1 MSRAYRLR
9 RNPPA
14 WGINMTIQTKTVVVD
29 GQEMV
34 MSSVD
39 GRNWFLKLESLY
51 EYERLRRQVE
61 VISTEEALQ
70 ID

>member
-1 MSRAYRLR
+1 
-9 RNPPA
+9 
-14 WGINMTIQTKTVVVD
+14 MTIQTKTVVVD

-39 GRNWFLKLESLY
+39 GRNWFLRLESLY
-51 EYERLRRQVE
+51 AYEELMRQVE

>member
-1 MSRAYRLR
+1 
-9 RNPPA
+9 
-14 WGINMTIQTKTVVVD
+14 MTVQTKTVIVD
-29 GQEMV
+29 GQEIV

-39 GRNWFLKLESLY
+39 GRNWFLRLESLY
-51 EYERLRRQVE
+51 EYEQLRHQGE